1 MNGTS
6 VRFLLSLLLLPVM
19 MFAKSLEL
27 SDFTVDDGAGDAWT
41 FSQLKHV
48 PAVLIV
54 NVASHCGY
62 TDSNYR
68 ELQALRANHSED
80 ELAILAFPCNQFG
93 AQEPGTWEEIAS
105 FTDQKYG
112 VTFPIMGKV
121 EVNGLGSSPLFSW
134 LKAASG
140 VPGDIPWNFS
150 KFLVVC
156 GTVVKR
162 YSHEVSPMQI
172 EGDIKNAPA
181 LCADI
186 TGGDL

>member
-1 MNGTS
+1 MNT
-6 VRFLLSLLLLPVM
+6 LLVLLLLLMKYV
-19 MFAKSLEL
+19 KSLEL
-27 SDFTVDDGAGDAWT
+27 SDFTVSDGAGED
-41 FSQLKHV
+41 FSLSKLKHT

-62 TDSNYR
+62 TDRDYR
-68 ELQALRANHSED
+68 ELQALRSRHDED

-105 FTDQKYG
+105 FADRKYR

-121 EVNGLGSSPLFSW
+121 EVNGLQSLPLFAW

-140 VPGDIPWNFS
+140 NPGDIPWNFS

-162 YSHEVSPMQI
+162 YSHEVSPLQI
-172 EGDIKNAPA
+172 EADIKEASA
-181 LCADI
+181 TCAGV
-186 TGGDL
+186 TGELREL